1 MTYKRLFDLLFVI
14 PDLLF
19 VLPFF
24 VLFAV
29 WIKLDSTGPV
39 FFRQERIG
47 HKGRPFSIWK
57 FRTMIDHEEKN
68 GSQLTIG
75 DDLRITRSGY
85 WLRKFKIDELPQL
98 FNVLMGDMS
107 LVGPR
112 PEVPMYVSQYTA
124 EQRRILDQIP
134 GLTDPASIKYRDES
148 KLLGQSRDPER
159 IYLEHIMPEKI
170 KINSEY
176 MVHASLWGDI
186 KIVLK
191 TIKAC
196 LNTE

>member
-1 MTYKRLFDLLFVI
+1 MTSKRLSDLLFVI
-14 PDLLF
+14 PGLLF

-24 VLFAV
+24 VLFAL

-57 FRTMIDHEEKN
+57 FRTMIEHAEKN

-75 DDLRITRSGY
+75 DDPRITRSGY

-112 PEVPMYVSQYTA
+112 PEVPKYVSLYTL

-134 GLTDPASIKYRDES
+134 GITDPASIKYCDENR
-148 KLLGQSRDPER
+148 LLSQSLDAEKNYREN
-159 IYLEHIMPEKI
+159 IMPEKI
-170 KINSEY
+170 TINLEY
-176 MVHASLWGDI
+176 AVNATLWSDTKVI
-186 KIVLK
+186 LK
-191 TIKAC
+191 TIAVC
-196 LNTE
+196 LR

>member
-1 MTYKRLFDLLFVI
+1 MTSKRLSDLLFVI
-14 PDLLF
+14 PGLLF

-47 HKGRPFSIWK
+47 HKGRSFSIWK
-57 FRTMIDHEEKN
+57 FRTMIEHAEKN
-68 GSQLTIG
+68 GSQLTIE
-75 DDLRITRSGY
+75 DDPRITRSGY

-112 PEVPMYVSQYTA
+112 PEVPKYVSLYTL

-134 GLTDPASIKYRDES
+134 GITDPASIKYCDENR
-148 KLLGQSRDPER
+148 LLSQSLDAEKTYREN
-159 IYLEHIMPEKI
+159 IMPEKI
-170 KINSEY
+170 TINLEY
-176 MVHASLWGDI
+176 AVNATLWSDTKVI
-186 KIVLK
+186 LK
-191 TIKAC
+191 TIAVC
-196 LNTE
+196 LR

>member
-1 MTYKRLFDLLFVI
+1 MTSKRLSDLLFVI
-14 PDLLF
+14 PGLLF

-57 FRTMIDHEEKN
+57 FRTMIEHAEKN
-68 GSQLTIG
+68 GSQLTIEN
-75 DDLRITRSGY
+75 DPRITRSGY

-112 PEVPMYVSQYTA
+112 PEVPKYVSLYTL

-134 GLTDPASIKYRDES
+134 GITDPASIKYCDENR
-148 KLLGQSRDPER
+148 LLSQSLDAEKNYREN
-159 IYLEHIMPEKI
+159 IMPEKI
-170 KINSEY
+170 TINLEY
-176 MVHASLWGDI
+176 AVNATLWSDTKVI
-186 KIVLK
+186 LK
-191 TIKAC
+191 TIAVC
-196 LNTE
+196 LR